1 MITEKKYGPTL
12 SISEE
17 ISQMKYRSKGES
29 FKEAMTRVADAV
41 KDNEE
46 HYLQIKEILLDQR
59 FLPAGRVQAAMG
71 APREV
76 TAFNCFVSG
85 TLEDSMD
92 SIMEKAAE
100 AAQTMRLG
108 GGIGYDFSSLRPRG
122 DHIASLDSRSSGPI
136 SFMGIFDAVCRTIAS
151 AGHRRGAQ
159 MGVLRVDHPDI
170 EEFIKAKNN
179 STVLTQFNV
188 SVGITDE
195 FMDAVIN
202 DKMFDLKFGGRRYK
216 TIRAKHLWDE
226 ILRSTWDWAEPGV
239 LFIDTINKKNN
250 LWYAETIAATN
261 PCGEQPLPPYG
272 ACLLGSFNLTKYIKT
287 SSICHSELVAGKV
300 IGSTERK
307 VVFDYEQLKHDI
319 MPVVRAMDN
328 VIDRTVYPLEQQ
340 RREAQSKRRM
350 GLGVTGV
357 ANAGEAL
364 GYEYGSPEF
373 LEWLEEVMTVIRD
386 TCYQSSIS
394 LALEKGPFPLFQADK
409 YLESGFARTLPESLR
424 RDIHNYGIRNSHLLS
439 VAPTGTISLSADNV
453 SSGIEPVFSL
463 SYERTIQTFEG
474 PKVERVEDYGYR
486 VFGVKG
492 KTANELSVFDHVKVL
507 NTASRFVDSACSKTC
522 NVGDD
527 VTWDQFKDVYM
538 QAYLGGASGCTTFR
552 ASGKRYGILNASAVE
567 DVAVEE
573 EKVED
578 KEFVE
583 ESGACYFD
591 PSTGLRTCE

>member
-1 MITEKKYGPTL
+1 MDKEKFGPQL
-12 SISEE
+12 DISRE
-17 ISQMKYRSKGES
+17 IHQLKYRSKGES
-29 FKEAMTRVADAV
+29 FKEAMIRVADAL

-46 HYLQIKEILLDQR
+46 HYLQFKEVLLDQR

-76 TAFNCFVSG
+76 TSFNCFVSG
-85 TLEDSMD
+85 TLDDSMD

-136 SFMGIFDAVCRTIAS
+136 SFMGIFDAICKTIAS

-179 STVLTQFNV
+179 STTLTQFNV
-188 SVGITDE
+188 SVGVTDE
-195 FMDAVIN
+195 FMDAVIH
-202 DKMFDLKFGGRRYK
+202 DKMFDLKFEGKRYK
-216 TIRAKHLWDE
+216 TVRARYLWDE

-250 LWYAETIAATN
+250 LGYCETIAATN

-272 ACLLGSFNLTKYIKT
+272 ACLLGSFNLVKYIYT
-287 SSICHSELVAGKV
+287 DGEGIGKV
-300 IGSTERK
+300 RA
-307 VVFDYEQLKHDI
+307 FDYESLKHDI
-319 MPVVRAMDN
+319 VPVVRAMDN
-328 VIDRTVYPLEQQ
+328 VIDRTVYPLEEQ
-340 RREAQSKRRM
+340 RMEAQSKRRM
-350 GLGVTGV
+350 GLGITGV

-364 GYEYGSPEF
+364 GFKYGSPEF

-394 LALEKGPFPLFQADK
+394 LALEKGPFPMFIADK
-409 YLESGFARTLPESLR
+409 YLESGFAETLPENIR

-453 SSGIEPVFSL
+453 SSGIEPVFSH

-474 PKVERVEDYGYR
+474 PKVEKVEDYGFR

-507 NTASRFVDSACSKTC
+507 NTASKFVDSACSKTC
-522 NVGDD
+522 NVGDE

-552 ASGKRYGILNASAVE
+552 ASGKRYGILNAAAVE
-567 DVAVEE
+567 DVAEE
-573 EKVED
+573 PEAEED
-578 KEFVE
+578 KDFVE
-583 ESGACYFD
+583 ESGACYYD
-591 PSTGLRTCE
+591 PSTGLRQCE

>member
-1 MITEKKYGPTL
+1 MTTEKKYGPTL
-12 SISEE
+12 PISEE
-17 ISQMKYRSKGES
+17 ISQIKYRSKGES
-29 FKEAMTRVADAV
+29 FKEAMIRVADAL

-46 HYLQIKEILLDQR
+46 HYNQFKEILLEQR

-76 TAFNCFVSG
+76 TAYNCFVSG
-85 TLEDSMD
+85 TLEDSMG

-108 GGIGYDFSSLRPRG
+108 GGIGYDFSPLRPRG

-136 SFMGIFDAVCRTIAS
+136 SFMGIFDAICKTIAS

-179 STVLTQFNV
+179 STTLTQFNV

-202 DKMFDLKFGGRRYK
+202 DKMFDLKFEGRKYK
-216 TIRAKHLWDE
+216 TVRAKYLWDE
-226 ILRSTWDWAEPGV
+226 IMRGSWDWAEPGV

-250 LWYAETIAATN
+250 LWYCEQIAATN

-272 ACLLGSFNLTKYIKT
+272 ACLLGSFNLTKYVKEET
-287 SSICHSELVAGKV
+287 EKHSGDKV
-300 IGSTERK
+300 FRFQYQK
-307 VVFDYEQLKHDI
+307 LQHDI
-319 MPVVRAMDN
+319 APVVRAMDN
-328 VIDRTVYPLEQQ
+328 VIDRTVYPLEEQ
-340 RREAQSKRRM
+340 RLEAQSKRRM

-373 LEWLEEVMTVIRD
+373 LEWFEEVMKVIRD

-394 LALEKGPFPLFQADK
+394 LALEKGPFPMFMADK
-409 YLESGFARTLPESLR
+409 YLESGFAKTLPENIR

-439 VAPTGTISLSADNV
+439 IAPTGTISLSADNV
-453 SSGIEPVFSL
+453 SSGIEPVFSH

-474 PKVERVEDYGYR
+474 PKVEKVEDYGYR

-507 NTASRFVDSACSKTC
+507 NLASKYVDSACSKTC
-522 NVGDD
+522 NVGDE

-552 ASGKRYGILNASAVE
+552 ASGKRYGILNAAAVE
-567 DVAVEE
+567 DVAEE
-573 EKVED
+573 PEKEED
-578 KEFVE
+578 DFIE
-583 ESGACYFD
+583 EGGAACYFD
-591 PSTGLRTCE
+591 VNTGRRTCE

>member
-1 MITEKKYGPTL
+1 MTIEYGPTL
-12 SISEE
+12 GISKE
-17 ISQMKYRSKGES
+17 IHAMKYRSKGES
-29 FKEAMTRVADAV
+29 FKDAMVRVADAL

-46 HYLQIKEILLDQR
+46 HYLQFKDILLNQR
-59 FLPAGRVQAAMG
+59 FLPAGRVQAAIG

-85 TLEDSMD
+85 TLEDSMED
-92 SIMEKAAE
+92 IMEKAAE

-136 SFMGIFDAVCRTIAS
+136 SFMGIFDAICKTIAS

-170 EEFIKAKNN
+170 EEFIRAKNN

-188 SVGITDE
+188 SVGITDA

-202 DKMFDLKFGGRRYK
+202 DKPFNLTFNNRVYK
-216 TIRAKHLWDE
+216 TVKAKALWDE
-226 ILRSTWDWAEPGV
+226 IMRASWDWAEPGV

-250 LWYAETIAATN
+250 LGYLETIAATN

-272 ACLLGSFNLTKYIKT
+272 ACLLGSFNLTKYVKEWI
-287 SSICHSELVAGKV
+287 
-300 IGSTERK
+300 TEGIP
-307 VVFDYEQLKHDI
+307 VTYFDDETLKHDI
-319 MPVVRAMDN
+319 APVVRAMDN
-328 VIDRTVYPLEQQ
+328 VIDRTVYPLEAQ
-340 RREAQSKRRM
+340 RLEAQSKRRM

-364 GYEYGSPEF
+364 GYTYGSPEF

-409 YLESGFARTLPESLR
+409 YLESGFAKSLPEHIR
-424 RDIHNYGIRNSHLLS
+424 RDINNYGVRNSHLLS

-453 SSGIEPVFSL
+453 SSGIEPVFSH

-507 NTASRFVDSACSKTC
+507 TTASKYVDSACSKTC

-552 ASGKRYGILNASAVE
+552 ASGKRYGILNAAAVE
-567 DVAVEE
+567 DVAEEPEVEE
-573 EKVED
+573 D
-578 KEFVE
+578 TEFVE
-583 ESGACYFD
+583 ESGACYYD
-591 PSTGLRTCE
+591 PSTGLRQCE